1 MVFHAHPT
9 RIPNA
14 GWNVPGCRPGV
25 RASFLF
31 PMFSWQHPAAPGRR
45 LIVIV
50 LVMGWVC
57 VWAVV
62 GLCSALLGDVLAR

>member
-1 MVFHAHPT
+1 MSWA
-9 RIPNA
+9 A
-14 GWNVPGCRPGV
+14 V

-45 LIVIV
+45 LIAIV
-50 LVMGWVC
+50 LVMGWIC

-62 GLCSALLGDVLAR
+62 GLCSALLGAVLAR

>member
-1 MVFHAHPT
+1 MQSGMSWA
-9 RIPNA
+9 A
-14 GWNVPGCRPGV
+14 V

-31 PMFSWQHPAAPGRR
+31 PMFSWQHPAAPGRW
-45 LIVIV
+45 LIAIV

-62 GLCSALLGDVLAR
+62 GLCSALLGAVLAR